1 LPPAAPGSGYVT
13 LVGFAVVLDL
23 RPSQLDLEHVQGTM
37 EDSVLQYGA
46 DEQSIHVHGIPDPS
60 GHQVSGTSKA
70 ATLLEGYVTV
80 DKAAQADRMASAL
93 GALFAQCQRD
103 PDFSRE
109 VLGGAVLQVLSA
121 PATVVRAL
129 FSPPP
134 PAPAQPLN
142 LAAPAASSP
151 PPSPPP
157 PLPHSVKAVVLT
169 LTASGSVS
177 DYADTSGLQQT
188 FATAAGV
195 EPSAV
200 TITVESASVIITATI
215 AVPATESPAMV
226 SIALGQ
232 KFGTAA
238 DATKNLGITVESAPT
253 FHIVDNT
260 PPPRPPE
267 PPSAPRVRPPPQPAR
282 KGTSSVMQ
290 AAIAVLVLACVLFVG
305 VCGWTMFSRR
315 RSFRQGRRTYLRG
328 GPDTSSFTPTDEHR
342 RRELARSDSGS
353 EMLGSGHG
361 PVKRSSSGLAHL
373 DVEIDMDV
381 GAKGAG
387 GGPAPYADHFPSYA
401 DNYAPGASPEDNGH
415 RSDKYTERVQRARTL
430 KPMSPAASSSRSP
443 PQEVP
448 GWGSS
453 SPVDAPAYETPLG
466 LPMEIG
472 GGKILRLETGSSE
485 NSPRPPTPEKAAA
498 PTAAPA
504 APLAYRAAP
513 VLQAGPAHT
522 ANGAAEVNLLHDEW
536 MASLTTIAA
545 AAPPAAPPPPTQG
558 RGGARGPFDDDDPFE
573 SAGHLRL

>member
-1 LPPAAPGSGYVT
+1 
-13 LVGFAVVLDL
+13 
-23 RPSQLDLEHVQGTM
+23 
-37 EDSVLQYGA
+37 
-46 DEQSIHVHGIPDPS
+46 
-60 GHQVSGTSKA
+60 
-70 ATLLEGYVTV
+70 
-80 DKAAQADRMASAL
+80 
-93 GALFAQCQRD
+93 
-103 PDFSRE
+103 
-109 VLGGAVLQVLSA
+109 
-121 PATVVRAL
+121 
-129 FSPPP
+129 
-134 PAPAQPLN
+134 
-142 LAAPAASSP
+142 
-151 PPSPPP
+151 
-157 PLPHSVKAVVLT
+157 
-169 LTASGSVS
+169 
-177 DYADTSGLQQT
+177 
-188 FATAAGV
+188 
-195 EPSAV
+195 
-200 TITVESASVIITATI
+200 
-215 AVPATESPAMV
+215 
-226 SIALGQ
+226 
-232 KFGTAA
+232 
-238 DATKNLGITVESAPT
+238 
-253 FHIVDNT
+253 
-260 PPPRPPE
+260 
-267 PPSAPRVRPPPQPAR
+267 
-282 KGTSSVMQ
+282 MQ
-290 AAIAVLVLACVLFVG
+290 AAIAVLVLACVLLVG

-342 RRELARSDSGS
+342 RRELSRSDSGS

-387 GGPAPYADHFPSYA
+387 GGAVPYADHFPSYA

-513 VLQAGPAHT
+513 VLQAGPAHA

-545 AAPPAAPPPPTQG
+545 AAPPAAPAPPTQG

>member
-1 LPPAAPGSGYVT
+1 
-13 LVGFAVVLDL
+13 
-23 RPSQLDLEHVQGTM
+23 
-37 EDSVLQYGA
+37 
-46 DEQSIHVHGIPDPS
+46 
-60 GHQVSGTSKA
+60 
-70 ATLLEGYVTV
+70 
-80 DKAAQADRMASAL
+80 
-93 GALFAQCQRD
+93 
-103 PDFSRE
+103 
-109 VLGGAVLQVLSA
+109 
-121 PATVVRAL
+121 
-129 FSPPP
+129 
-134 PAPAQPLN
+134 
-142 LAAPAASSP
+142 
-151 PPSPPP
+151 
-157 PLPHSVKAVVLT
+157 
-169 LTASGSVS
+169 
-177 DYADTSGLQQT
+177 LQQT
-188 FATAAGV
+188 FATAARV

-215 AVPATESPAMV
+215 AVPATETPAMV
-226 SIALGQ
+226 KITLGQ

-238 DATKNLGITVESAPT
+238 AATQNLGITVESAPT
-253 FHIVDNT
+253 FEIIDVT

-267 PPSAPRVRPPPQPAR
+267 PPPPPRVRPPPPPAQ

-290 AAIAVLVLACVLFVG
+290 AAIAVLVLACVLLVG
-305 VCGWTMFSRR
+305 VCGWTRLSRR

-328 GPDTSSFTPTDEHR
+328 GPDTSSFTATEEYR
-342 RRELARSDSGS
+342 RRELSRSSSGS

-387 GGPAPYADHFPSYA
+387 GGYADHFPSYA
-401 DNYAPGASPEDNGH
+401 DNYSPRASPEDDGH

-453 SPVDAPAYETPLG
+453 SPVDAPGYLLD

-472 GGKILRLETGSSE
+472 GGKILRLETGSAE

-498 PTAAPA
+498 PAP
-504 APLAYRAAP
+504 PLAYRTAP
-513 VLQAGPAHT
+513 VLQAGPAHA

-545 AAPPAAPPPPTQG
+545 AAPPAALPPATQG